1 MKPVAPVTKYDMA
14 GDYPRPN
21 GAVTLRDV
29 ASEGSGNRLRVAAAS
44 FATNARDPALRRTQA
59 GFAGACTAEWAFTV
73 VLSVYAFQSGGATA
87 VGVVSLLRMLPSV
100 VLAPFASTVAD
111 RWRRDVVLTLV
122 SGVRCLA
129 TIGIVVIVAGHG
141 PSLGVYALAMVSTA
155 AALLY
160 RPVNSALLPLLCRTP
175 GDLASANVVRGLLD
189 SLATLV
195 GPALAAA
202 LLAHGGP
209 TPGFVAVAVLAALSA
224 LVTVGLRVEEPERR
238 TAPGSV
244 RQGLVAGARTVW
256 SAPVLRLLFA
266 LLAVQAATRGALSVF
281 SVLVAVDLLG
291 LGEPGVGTLTA
302 ALGAGAVTGSLAASV
317 VVGNRRLAAWFG
329 IGVTLWGLPLVVLA
343 VVPGRASALLLFA
356 VIGVGNALVDIGFF
370 TLVAR
375 LAPERMLGRVF
386 GLTESV
392 GALTVGVGS
401 VLAAALANLF
411 DLRVAL
417 VAVGALGPVLV
428 LLGWVGLRRLDATMD
443 DRAADIALLRTV
455 SVLDPLPLPA
465 LEQLAVDLRPHH
477 VPAGE
482 IVFSQGDQAD
492 GCYVVERGRA
502 TVIGD
507 GRPVAEVGPGELVGE
522 IGLLRHVPR
531 TATVRAATDLD
542 LRRLDGSRFLRVVT
556 GWETTSTRASHHVD
570 DLLDRFAPGAEPLG
584 DADD

>member
-1 MKPVAPVTKYDMA
+1 MNPVAPVTKYDMA
-14 GDYPRPN
+14 RDYPRPTP
-21 GAVTLRDV
+21 AVTLPDV

-44 FATNARDPALRRTQA
+44 FAANAHDPTLRRTQA
-59 GFAGACTAEWAFTV
+59 GFAAACTAEWAFTV

-87 VGVVSLLRMLPSV
+87 VGLVSLLRMLPSV

-111 RWRRDVVLTLV
+111 RWRRDVVLTGV
-122 SGVRCLA
+122 STVRCL
-129 TIGIVVIVAGHG
+129 TTVGIVVLVAGDG
-141 PSLGVYALAMVSTA
+141 PSAGVYVLAMVSTA

-195 GPALAAA
+195 GPAVAAA
-202 LLAHGGP
+202 LLAHGG
-209 TPGFVAVAVLAALSA
+209 TTEGFLAVAVVSALSA

-256 SAPVLRLLFA
+256 STPMLRLLFA
-266 LLAVQAATRGALSVF
+266 LLAAQTVTRGALSVF

-291 LGEPGVGTLTA
+291 LGDPGVGTLMA
-302 ALGAGAVTGSLAASV
+302 ALGAGAVLGSLAASV
-317 VVGNRRLAAWFG
+317 VVGNHRLAAWFG
-329 IGVTLWGLPLVVLA
+329 VGVAMWGLPLVVLA
-343 VVPGRASALLLFA
+343 GFPGRASALLLYA
-356 VIGVGNALVDIGFF
+356 LIGVGNALVDIGFF

-392 GALTVGVGS
+392 GALTVGGGS
-401 VLAAALANLF
+401 VLAAALANLL
-411 DLRVAL
+411 DVRIAL
-417 VAVGALGPVLV
+417 AVVGALGPVLV
-428 LLGWVGLRRLDATMD
+428 LLGWMGLRRLDSAMVG
-443 DRAADIALLRTV
+443 RAADIALLRTV

-465 LEQLAVDLRPHH
+465 LEQLAADLTPQR

-482 IVFSQGDQAD
+482 IVFSQGDEAD
-492 GCYVVERGRA
+492 GCYVIEAGRA
-502 TVIGD
+502 VVVGD
-507 GRPVAEVGPGELVGE
+507 GRPVAELGPGELVGE

-531 TATVRAATDLD
+531 TATVRAVTDLD

-556 GWETTSTRASHHVD
+556 GWETTSARASDHVD
-570 DLLDRFAPGAEPLG
+570 DLLDRFAPGAQPEQ
-584 DADD
+584 